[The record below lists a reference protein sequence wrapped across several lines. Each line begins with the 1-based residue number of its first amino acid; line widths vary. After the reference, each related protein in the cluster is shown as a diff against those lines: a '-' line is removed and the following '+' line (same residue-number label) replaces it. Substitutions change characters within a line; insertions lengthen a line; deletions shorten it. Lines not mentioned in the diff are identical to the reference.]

1 MGRKAGNRKDAV
13 REGGVLVAQVH
24 QLAGRVFSRI
34 LRDHGI
40 EDLNPAQGR
49 IVYALWKE
57 SPLSQARLAQSTRL
71 DKSTLALMLERLEA
85 AGQVERV
92 TDPADSRRKLVSLTD
107 ANRKMHAAY
116 LAASEE
122 MLSIYYEGLRE
133 QEIEA
138 FEGTLRRILSNL
150 EGKETADR

>member
-1 MGRKAGNRKDAV
+1 MGRKTGNGTGAA

-24 QLAGRVFSRI
+24 QLSGRVFSRI
-34 LRDHGI
+34 LRRHGI

-49 IVYALWKE
+49 MVYALWKK
-57 SPLSQARLAQSTRL
+57 SPLSQAQLSERTRL

-92 TDPADSRRKLVSLTD
+92 TDPVDARRKLVSLTD

-122 MLSIYYEGLRE
+122 MLSIFYRDFSSE
-133 QEIEA
+133 EIDA
-138 FEGTLRRILSNL
+138 FESTLRRLLSNL
-150 EGKETADR
+150 EEAEAE